1 MPDTSTIKAG
11 KAAMRQRTQSSGRD
25 AVSQDIEGLMPAIKT
40 NTNRIAPAE
49 VPLNRQ
55 QRRALNKYQQ
65 K

>member
-1 MPDTSTIKAG
+1 
-11 KAAMRQRTQSSGRD
+11 MRQRTQSLGRD
-25 AVSQDIEGLMPAIKT
+25 AVSQDIEGLMPTIKT
-40 NTNRIAPAE
+40 NTIRIAPAE